1 MNFTHF
7 STQDILQIKLPQKIP
22 QVNNYPS
29 MERHNLRKN

>member
-7 STQDILQIKLPQKIP
+7 STQDILQIKLPQKIA
-22 QVNNYPS
+22 QVNYPS